1 MKKLII
7 AFGLLGTIFSCSDDY
22 YESLNQDPTLPSDVT
37 ADFLVNAATVALF
50 DQMITPNQNLNA
62 ARFMGQYWTQTT
74 YVDESNYN
82 LNERNITGQHW
93 TRIYTNVLFDLED
106 AKGKVESRDLTS
118 TYTQATKDNQLAN
131 IEVIQVFT
139 WQQMVDTDR
148 RITYS

>member
-7 AFGLLGTIFSCSDDY
+7 ALSLLGAIVSCSDDY
-22 YESLNQDPTLPSDVT
+22 YESLNENPTLPADVP
-37 ADFLVNAATVALF
+37 AEFLVNAATVALF

-106 AKGKVESRDLTS
+106 AKRKVQTYQTSS
-118 TYTQATKDNQLAN
+118 TYSQET
-131 IEVIQVFT
+131 
-139 WQQMVDTDR
+139 
-148 RITYS
+148 